1 MIRLSI
7 LFMLFTCFLSCNAQD
22 SPKVK
27 IPVIVTEKVRSD
39 SDDPAIWFNKADPA
53 KSLILG
59 TDKGNDTLDGGL
71 YVFDL
76 NGKIDYDKSILGL
89 KRPNNVDIAYGLMVL
104 GKKTDI
110 AVCTERNTNTIRVFS
125 LPEMKSLD
133 NGGIPVFEG
142 ESLRS
147 PMGIALFNDFRTGVI
162 YAFVGR
168 KTGPKLNYIFQYLLS
183 ADDNGVVKGQLV
195 RKFGKFSG
203 KKEIESIVVDN
214 ELGYVYYSD
223 EGKGVRKY
231 YAHPDSSSAELALFA
246 RKKVK
251 EDHEGLSIFKNP
263 DGTGFILLSDQQA
276 NQFNVYPREGH
287 KGNPHKHGLIK
298 KIHASSLESD
308 GSEVLHLPLNN
319 TFKKGIFVAMSTDGT
334 FHYYRLE
341 DFFNW

>member
-7 LFMLFTCFLSCNAQD
+7 LFILFTSFFSCNAQYP
-22 SPKVK
+22 SKVK
-27 IPVIVTEKVRSD
+27 IPIIITEKVRSD
-39 SDDPAIWFNKADPA
+39 SDDPAIWFNKEDPA
-53 KSLILG
+53 KSFILG

-76 NGKIDYDKSILGL
+76 NGKIDYNKSVLGL
-89 KRPNNVDIAYGLMVL
+89 KRPNNVDIAYGLEVL

-125 LPEMKSLD
+125 LPEIQSLD

-147 PMGIALFNDFRTGVI
+147 PMGVALFKDSRTGLI

-231 YAHPDSSSAELALFA
+231 YAHPDSSPNELALFA

-276 NQFNVYPREGH
+276 NQFNVYHREGQND
-287 KGNPHKHGLIK
+287 NPHKHRLIK
-298 KIHASSLESD
+298 KIYASSIESD

-334 FHYYRLE
+334 FQFYRWE
-341 DFFNW
+341 DFFN

>member
-7 LFMLFTCFLSCNAQD
+7 LFMLFTSLLSCNAQD

-39 SDDPAIWFNKADPA
+39 SDDPAIWFNKEDPP

-76 NGKIDYDKSILGL
+76 KGKIDYAKSVLGL
-89 KRPNNVDIAYGLMVL
+89 KRPNNVDIAYGLEVL

-125 LPEMKSLD
+125 LPDMKIID
-133 NGGIPVFEG
+133 GGGIPVFEN
-142 ESLRS
+142 ESDRA
-147 PMGIALFNDFRTGVI
+147 PMGIALFKDLRTGII

-168 KTGPKLNYIFQYLLS
+168 KMGPKLNYIFQYLLS
-183 ADDNGVVKGQLV
+183 ADAKGIIKGHLV

-231 YAHPDSSSAELALFA
+231 YAHPDSSSTELALFA

-251 EDHEGLSIFKNP
+251 EDHEGLSIFKNS

-276 NQFNVYPREGH
+276 NQFNIYPREGQ
-287 KGNPHKHGLIK
+287 KDNPHKHGLIK

-334 FHYYRLE
+334 FQYYRWE
-341 DFFNW
+341 DFLD

>member
-7 LFMLFTCFLSCNAQD
+7 LFILFTSFLSCKAQY

-27 IPVIVTEKVRSD
+27 IPVIVTEKVRAD
-39 SDDPAIWFNKADPA
+39 SDDPAIWFNKEDPA
-53 KSLILG
+53 KSFILG

-76 NGKIDYDKSILGL
+76 NGKIDYDKSVLGL
-89 KRPNNVDIAYGLMVL
+89 KRPNNVDIAYGLEVL

-110 AVCTERNTNTIRVFS
+110 AVCTERYTNTIRVFS

-133 NGGIPVFEG
+133 NGGIPVFEE

-147 PMGIALFNDFRTGVI
+147 PMGVALFKDSRTSII

-183 ADDNGVVKGQLV
+183 ADNNGVVKGQLV

-231 YAHPDSSSAELALFA
+231 YAHPDSSSNELALFA

-276 NQFNVYPREGH
+276 NQFNVYPREGQ
-287 KGNPHKHGLIK
+287 KDNPHKHELIK

-334 FHYYRLE
+334 FQYYRWE
-341 DFFNW
+341 DFFNR

>member
-1 MIRLSI
+1 MIRLSLFFI
-7 LFMLFTCFLSCNAQD
+7 LFTSFLSCNVQD

-89 KRPNNVDIAYGLMVL
+89 KRPNNVDIAYGFKLGNLMV
-104 GKKTDI
+104 DI
-110 AVCTERNTNTIRVFS
+110 AVCTERNANTIRVFS
-125 LPEMKSLD
+125 LPDMKIID
-133 NGGIPVFEG
+133 GGGIPVFEN
-142 ESLRS
+142 EADRA
-147 PMGIALFNDFRTGVI
+147 PMGIALYKDLLTNNI
-162 YAFVGR
+162 YAFVSR
-168 KTGPKLNYIFQYLLS
+168 KTGPKANYIFQYLLKY
-183 ADDNGVVKGQLV
+183 DETGMVKGELV
-195 RKFGKFSG
+195 RKLGKFSG

-231 YAHPDSSSAELALFA
+231 YAHPDSSSNQLVLFA
-246 RKKVK
+246 KKEVK

-334 FHYYRLE
+334 FHYYRWE

>member
-7 LFMLFTCFLSCNAQD
+7 LFILFTSFLSCNAQY
-22 SPKVK
+22 SPKAKV
-27 IPVIVTEKVRSD
+27 PVIVTEKVKSD
-39 SDDPAIWFNKADPA
+39 SDDPAIWFNKEDPA
-53 KSLILG
+53 KSFILG

-76 NGKIDYDKSILGL
+76 GGKIDYSKSILGL
-89 KRPNNVDIAYGLMVL
+89 KRPNNVDVAYGLEVL

-125 LPEMKSLD
+125 LPEMKRLD

-147 PMGIALFNDFRTGVI
+147 PMGVALFKDSRTSII
-162 YAFVGR
+162 YAFVSR

-231 YAHPDSSSAELALFA
+231 YAHPDSSINELALFA

-276 NQFNVYPREGH
+276 NQFNVYPREGL
-287 KGNPHKHGLIK
+287 KDNPHKHGLIK
-298 KIHASSLESD
+298 KILASSIESD

-334 FHYYRLE
+334 FQYYRWE
-341 DFFNW
+341 DFFN

>member
-1 MIRLSI
+1 MVRLFILFIPFSI
-7 LFMLFTCFLSCNAQD
+7 LLSCNTQD
-22 SPKVK
+22 SPKAK

-39 SDDPAIWFNKADPA
+39 SDDPAIWFNKEDPA
-53 KSLILG
+53 NSLILG

-76 NGKIDYDKSILGL
+76 NGKIDYTKSVLDL
-89 KRPNNVDIAYGLMVL
+89 KRPNNVDIAYGMEIL
-104 GKKTDI
+104 GKKTDM

-147 PMGIALFNDFRTGVI
+147 PMGVALFKDSRTRVI

-168 KTGPKLNYIFQYLLS
+168 KTGPKLNYIFQYLLF
-183 ADDNGVVKGQLV
+183 ADDNGIVKGQLV

-231 YAHPDSSSAELALFA
+231 YAHPDSSSNELALFA
-246 RKKVK
+246 RKLVK

-276 NQFNVYPREGH
+276 NQFNVYPREGQ
-287 KGNPHKHGLIK
+287 KDNPHKHELIK
-298 KIHASSLESD
+298 KILASSMESD

-319 TFKKGIFVAMSTDGT
+319 IFKKGIFVAMSTDAT
-334 FHYYRLE
+334 FHYYRWE
-341 DFFNW
+341 DFFE